1 MTQSSWQDVLS
12 RGLGEALL
20 TLTFLLIAFLV
31 WLLLKKLGF
40 IGESIVDAWSLW
52 DRWSQSLSHGVLLWL
67 LAIVI
72 LGLFVIL
79 DSR

>member
-20 TLTFLLIAFLV
+20 TLTVLLIAFLV

-40 IGESIVDAWSLW
+40 IGASFVDAWSHW
-52 DRWSQSLSHGVLLWL
+52 DRWSQSLSHGVLIWL
-67 LAIVI
+67 LAIVV